1 MTLTQLHYVVS
12 VAIHKS
18 FSKAAEKCFVTQP
31 TLSMQ
36 IIKLE
41 DEFGVQIFNRL
52 STPVEPT
59 EIGEKIINQ
68 ARIIL
73 EESQRIKDIVIDFGQ
88 EISGTLRL
96 GIIPTVSPYL
106 LPLFLE
112 NYIRKYPKVEL
123 VINELQTREILRQ
136 LEQNNIDAGVIAT
149 PSGHSRFIEEKLYY
163 EPFLAYV
170 SKGHRLFSRKK
181 IRRDDLSLTDLW
193 LLKEGHCFRDQI
205 LSICEANRN
214 KRKEKKLIH
223 LNFEGENLET
233 LKGLVDQNM
242 GMTLLPYLA
251 AEKLKGEPSY
261 GLLKEFTIPVP
272 SRQISMIYSKAKL
285 KYRILDLLME
295 EIRSSVPEKLQK
307 SRYMIIETGE
317 QI

>member
-1 MTLTQLHYVVS
+1 MTLTQLFYVVS
-12 VAIHKS
+12 VAMYKS

-36 IIKLE
+36 INKLE
-41 DEFGVQIFNRL
+41 EELGVKIFNRQI
-52 STPVEPT
+52 TPIEPT
-59 EIGEKIINQ
+59 DIGNEIIEQ

-73 EESQRIKDIVIDFGQ
+73 EESERINDIVYSFGK
-88 EISGTLRL
+88 EIYGRLRI

-112 NYIRKYPKVEL
+112 SYLSKYPKVEL
-123 VINELQTREILRQ
+123 VISELQTKEIIQQ
-136 LEQNNIDAGVIAT
+136 LEHNTIDAGIIAG
-149 PSGHSRFIEEKLYY
+149 PWGHTRFIEENLYH

-170 SKGHRLFSRKK
+170 SQGHRLSARKK
-181 IRRDDLSLTDLW
+181 IRSDDLSLEDLW

-205 LSICEANRN
+205 LNICGTSKGNRKGKN
-214 KRKEKKLIH
+214 LIH

-251 AEKLKGEPSY
+251 AEKLKGEPSD
-261 GLLKEFTIPVP
+261 GLLKEFVAPVP

-285 KYRILDLLME
+285 KHRLLVLLME
-295 EIRSSVPEKLQK
+295 EIRNSVPSGLKREKF
-307 SRYMIIETGE
+307 ITIEPIFNG
-317 QI
+317 